1 MLSVHLFIN
10 TIEFDC
16 IAQVGMELVSMQD
29 GGKGGAR
36 RCYGVAKGQI
46 EGCSGMDWLINWV
59 NDSTMLYGLAID
71 AVFRFLKVIKMEIA
85 GWVWLGVT
93 VVIGIQWVSIN
104 KVTCKRQNWVCQ
116 VSMTP
121 QQYTPV
127 RRIGP

>member
-10 TIEFDC
+10 NIEFDC
-16 IAQVGMELVSMQD
+16 IAQVGMELVSMRD

-36 RCYGVAKGQI
+36 CCYGVAKVHI
-46 EGCSGMDWLINWV
+46 EGCSGMDWVINWV

-93 VVIGIQWVSIN
+93 VVIGIQ
-104 KVTCKRQNWVCQ
+104 
-116 VSMTP
+116 
-121 QQYTPV
+121 
-127 RRIGP
+127 